1 MMIGVGE
8 ALHSHGDMV
17 VFMVASTEVITTH
30 GDGTVSD
37 MDMAG
42 TTGAGEATVGA
53 VTITPTS
60 IPLIDTTPTI
70 PVAGSA
76 TITIIEITLIALAG
90 EVSTTLIPTLGA
102 LPLTEDQIL
111 GLLTEQALADIEALL
126 RAVIS
131 IGAELH
137 RAVMLG

>member
-17 VFMVASTEVITTH
+17 VFMVASTEDITTH

-42 TTGAGEATVGA
+42 TTGVGEAMAGTTGAGEVMAGTTGAGEATVGA
-53 VTITPTS
+53 VTTILTS
-60 IPLIDTTPTI
+60 ILLTDTTHITI
-70 PVAGSA
+70 PAVGSA

-90 EVSTTLIPTLGA
+90 EVSTTLIPT
-102 LPLTEDQIL
+102 
-111 GLLTEQALADIEALL
+111 
-126 RAVIS
+126 
-131 IGAELH
+131 
-137 RAVMLG
+137 

>member
-42 TTGAGEATVGA
+42 TTGVGEAMAGTTGAGEVMAGTTGAGEATVGA
-53 VTITPTS
+53 VTIILTS

-102 LPLTEDQIL
+102 LL
-111 GLLTEQALADIEALL
+111 
-126 RAVIS
+126 
-131 IGAELH
+131 
-137 RAVMLG
+137 

>member
-1 MMIGVGE
+1 MMIGPGQ

-17 VFMVASTEVITTH
+17 VFMVASTEDITTH

-42 TTGAGEATVGA
+42 TTGVGEAMAGTTGAGEATVGA
-53 VTITPTS
+53 ATTILTS

-76 TITIIEITLIALAG
+76 TITIIEITLIALVG
-90 EVSTTLIPTLGA
+90 EVFTTLIPTLGA
-102 LPLTEDQIL
+102 LP
-111 GLLTEQALADIEALL
+111 
-126 RAVIS
+126 
-131 IGAELH
+131 
-137 RAVMLG
+137 

>member
-1 MMIGVGE
+1 
-8 ALHSHGDMV
+8 
-17 VFMVASTEVITTH
+17 MVASTEDITTH

-53 VTITPTS
+53 VTTILTS

-90 EVSTTLIPTLGA
+90 EVSTTLIPT
-102 LPLTEDQIL
+102 
-111 GLLTEQALADIEALL
+111 
-126 RAVIS
+126 
-131 IGAELH
+131 
-137 RAVMLG
+137 